1 VKPRGSAERL
11 AEEDASWWTEEIHKR
26 REIRRRWKEVE
37 DENTVVIGNK
47 VDTNHPNYVTAYNML
62 TGLRVAVP
70 LLSVILTLGVS
81 SECKSQS
88 RINRRRLQVSTKVY
102 IRQVLPSS
110 QVSNVY
116 SQGNELSPASKH
128 DFKFKD
134 YAPWVFRHLRALFHL
149 DAADYLISLTSHI
162 LLSELGSPGK
172 SGSFFYFSRDYR
184 FVIKTLHPAEHR
196 YLRKILRQ
204 YYEVCPAI
212 QKLITACQV
221 KSKYFDITVLRVT

>member
-1 VKPRGSAERL
+1 MHRNAL
-11 AEEDASWWTEEIHKR
+11 
-26 REIRRRWKEVE
+26 
-37 DENTVVIGNK
+37 
-47 VDTNHPNYVTAYNML
+47 L
-62 TGLRVAVP
+62 T
-70 LLSVILTLGVS
+70 I
-81 SECKSQS
+81 
-88 RINRRRLQVSTKVY
+88 
-102 IRQVLPSS
+102 
-110 QVSNVY
+110 Y

-149 DAADYLISLTSHI
+149 DPADYLISLTSHI

-204 YYEVCPAI
+204 YFEV
-212 QKLITACQV
+212 TH
-221 KSKYFDITVLRVT
+221 S